1 MDNIK
6 NNNNLYITFF
16 ICGEYICRKDCEV
29 CKQLGID

>member
-6 NNNNLYITFF
+6 NNNNLY